1 MLVLAVANLLG
12 VALFGTLYVVAGLR
26 YMSQAAFLACLV
38 VLFALVTALWLRV
51 EGHHRH
57 LRPAGRFG
65 RIVAGLVAV
74 VIAVPIGVLAPVF
87 WLDAQ
92 LPVEAGL
99 HTRRGAVMVVVLIA
113 LVLILLVNVAGGVV
127 IAARFV
133 LARGRA

>member
-1 MLVLAVANLLG
+1 
-12 VALFGTLYVVAGLR
+12 
-26 YMSQAAFLACLV
+26 MSQAAFLACLV

-51 EGHHRH
+51 EGHQRH
-57 LRPAGRFG
+57 LQPAGRVG
-65 RIVAGLVAV
+65 RVVASLAAV
-74 VIAVPIGVLAPVF
+74 VIAVPIAVLAPVF

-113 LVLILLVNVAGGVV
+113 LVLNLLVNVAGRVR
-127 IAARFV
+127 IAARFI

>member
-1 MLVLAVANLLG
+1 
-12 VALFGTLYVVAGLR
+12 
-26 YMSQAAFLACLV
+26 MSQAAFLACLT
-38 VLFALVTALWLRV
+38 VLFALVTALWLRI
-51 EGHHRH
+51 EGCHRN

-65 RIVAGLVAV
+65 RVVAGLVAV
-74 VIAVPIGVLAPVF
+74 VIAVPIAVLAPVF

-113 LVLILLVNVAGGVV
+113 LALTLLVNVAGGVV
-127 IAARFV
+127 IGARFV

>member
-1 MLVLAVANLLG
+1 VLVLAAANLLG

-51 EGHHRH
+51 ERQHRH
-57 LRPAGRFG
+57 LQPAGRVG
-65 RIVAGLVAV
+65 RVVAGLVAV
-74 VIAVPIGVLAPVF
+74 LIAVPIAVLAPVF

-113 LVLILLVNVAGGVV
+113 LVLTLLVNVAGGVV

-133 LARGRA
+133 VARGRA

>member
-1 MLVLAVANLLG
+1 MLVLAAANLLG

-51 EGHHRH
+51 ERQHRH
-57 LRPAGRFG
+57 LQPTGRVG
-65 RIVAGLVAV
+65 RVVAGLVAV
-74 VIAVPIGVLAPVF
+74 LIAVPIAVLAPVF

-113 LVLILLVNVAGGVV
+113 LVLTLLVNVAGGVV

-133 LARGRA
+133 VARGRA